1 MLYSV
6 FYKIENRDE
15 YFERFFEKYKKQLS
29 VSYIEVTREKMEDL
43 METLVQMIIN
53 KDKEGLLIMLTR
65 SNTKTARTFF
75 NYLTCSNI
83 RNSNKDVILSRLD
96 EVLD

>member
-29 VSYIEVTREKMEDL
+29 VSYIEITREKMEDL

-65 SNTKTARTFF
+65 SKTKTARTFF